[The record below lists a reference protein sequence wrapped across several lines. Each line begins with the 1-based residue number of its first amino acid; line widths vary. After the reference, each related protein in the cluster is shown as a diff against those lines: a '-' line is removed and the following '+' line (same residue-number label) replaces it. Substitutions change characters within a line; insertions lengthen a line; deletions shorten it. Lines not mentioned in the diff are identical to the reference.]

1 MIKTDLL
8 KGKIAECGFSQKQL
22 ALKLEMTPNTFYRK
36 MKSGVFDSDE
46 ILEMIELLKITNP
59 IEIFF
64 ATDVA

>member
-46 ILEMIELLKITNP
+46 ILEMI
-59 IEIFF
+59 
-64 ATDVA
+64 